1 MIIDSIQKE
10 NSKKVGKYRDNIR
23 TCKMV
28 NSTNDIMNNFL
39 LLYAWNELKAADI
52 YLKCKKISY

>member
-23 TCKMV
+23 TRKMV

-39 LLYAWNELKAADI
+39 LLYA
-52 YLKCKKISY
+52 

>member
-23 TCKMV
+23 TYKMV
-28 NSTNDIMNNFL
+28 NSTNDIIIFGYFMPEMN
-39 LLYAWNELKAADI
+39 
-52 YLKCKKISY
+52 